1 MYGDPMGVIGG
12 RLYELFKEVQRSDYF
27 FPSGWEGFRCEAC
40 IPLPGCENGH
50 CQNEAFECICDE
62 PDLWTGDH
70 CDERKA

>member
-1 MYGDPMGVIGG
+1 MRVFRIGAVIK
-12 RLYELFKEVQRSDYF
+12 LLFSL
-27 FPSGWEGFRCEAC
+27 GWEGFRCEAC

-70 CDERKA
+70 CDERKAQKDDLCYKI